1 MLDPI
6 RVALLSRNAI
16 VREGLRRILADEH
29 FQVTQSTDHPS
40 RLENDEGCFLIVIDK
55 AVGLDETADVEYL
68 HNRFPDARIVLLTDE
83 FNFDA
88 VVRAFRL
95 GVHGYIVKHI
105 SCEPLVG
112 SLQLIA
118 MGEKVMP
125 TALAD
130 ELSHQSSTYHMDD
143 GEQNILTAKLSER
156 EIEILRCLIMGYP
169 NKIVSRRLDISE
181 ATVKVHVK
189 AILRK
194 LVVRNRTQAAIWAV
208 SRGLEGYTIGSP
220 GAMPPNAIPATLVQA
235 GVVQD
240 AALAT
245 LSRRDTAP
253 PFAA

>member
-1 MLDPI
+1 MPNPI
-6 RVALLSRNAI
+6 RVALLGRNAI

-29 FQVTQSTDHPS
+29 FQVTQSADHPS
-40 RLENDEGCFLIVIDK
+40 RLVQDDGNFLIVIDNV
-55 AVGLDETADVEYL
+55 VGLDETADVEYL
-68 HNRFPDARIVLLTDE
+68 QARFPQARIVLLSDE
-83 FNFDA
+83 FNFEA

-125 TALAD
+125 SALAD
-130 ELSHQSSTYHMDD
+130 ELSLQASAYHGDD
-143 GEQNILTAKLSER
+143 GGQNVLAAKLSER

-194 LVVRNRTQAAIWAV
+194 LLVRNRTQAAIWAV
-208 SRGLEGYTIGSP
+208 SRGFEGCTFTPVNMASDAAIP
-220 GAMPPNAIPATLVQA
+220 DLPQHNGAMHPI
-235 GVVQD
+235 
-240 AALAT
+240 AA
-245 LSRRDTAP
+245 
-253 PFAA
+253 